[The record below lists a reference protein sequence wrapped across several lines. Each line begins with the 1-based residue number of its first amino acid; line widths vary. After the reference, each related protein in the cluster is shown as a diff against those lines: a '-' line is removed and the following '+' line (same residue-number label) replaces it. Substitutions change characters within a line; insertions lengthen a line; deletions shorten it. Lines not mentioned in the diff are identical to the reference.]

1 MHNRIRELRKER
13 NMRQEELA
21 MKINVS
27 QQTISRIENGENA
40 LPADILIDLATFF
53 GVSVDYIL
61 CRSQTRRTAE
71 YEIEFNETVERNYI
85 FCRVYE
91 RLSRKNQDL
100 LFELAQQL
108 EESESDIPDNPD

>member
-1 MHNRIRELRKER
+1 MRNRVRELRKER
-13 NMRQEELA
+13 DMRQEKLA
-21 MKINVS
+21 AKMNVS

-40 LPADILIDLATFF
+40 LPADILIDLAGFF

-61 CRSQTRRTAE
+61 CRSQTRRTEE
-71 YEIEFNETVERNYI
+71 YEIEFNETVERNYL

-108 EESESDIPDNPD
+108 EENQPDKKS